1 MGVVFLWPVVDDR
14 VAVSKFFLVAEC
26 APDFLVR
33 HDEHRVRPLL
43 SRFIVPLSHTAE
55 VFAECCLPGFGRG
68 RVVHEFFITRDRFAR
83 DGVDHW
89 TANMFKMGRFGNDNG
104 G

>member
-1 MGVVFLWPVVDDR
+1 
-14 VAVSKFFLVAEC
+14 
-26 APDFLVR
+26 
-33 HDEHRVRPLL
+33 
-43 SRFIVPLSHTAE
+43 
-55 VFAECCLPGFGRG
+55 LPGFGRG